1 MDMRRVASLPNEH
14 KLMSLRKKS
23 IRISFEYRTNHNQD
37 NDLNNNNKKQ
47 PKRLSKNLIA
57 MVIYFIVFNLV
68 SKS

>member
-1 MDMRRVASLPNEH
+1 MDIRRVGSLPNEH
-14 KLMSLRKKS
+14 KFMSLRKKS
-23 IRISFEYRTNHNQD
+23 IRISFEYRINHYQD

-57 MVIYFIVFNLV
+57 MVIYFTAFNLV